1 MADINGEV
9 VGAKAQRD
17 AHKNHKMES
26 RELKFKANITDEQ
39 YQKAHKYEF
48 FHRTFTQLVIL
59 IAIVMLAQ
67 SLINGTF
74 TNPDEPMFTKISIIL
89 TAFVALIGM
98 PAFVGTQMGNIK
110 KNNDFWVN
118 NQRFVLNFKGVSVS
132 SQHGDRR
139 LRWREFTRITESEDA
154 ILFKLYRF
162 HMIVLPLA
170 DFRPDEKQQIKD
182 IIMDNTRNLQ
192 VKVKLRKN
200 NK

>member
-17 AHKNHKMES
+17 ALKNHKLES
-26 RELKFKANITDEQ
+26 RELKFKVSISDEE

-48 FHRTFTQLVIL
+48 FHRTFSQLVIL

-74 TNPDEPMFTKISIIL
+74 TDPNEPAFTKILIL
-89 TAFVALIGM
+89 VTVFVALIGM
-98 PAFVGTQMGNIK
+98 PVFVGTQMGNIK

-118 NQRFVLNFKGVSVS
+118 DQRFVLNFKGVSVC

-139 LRWREFTRITESEDA
+139 LRWREFTRITESENA

-162 HMIVLPLA
+162 HMIVLPL
-170 DFRPDEKQQIKD
+170 DEFRPDEKQQIKE
-182 IIMDNTRNLQ
+182 IIMENTRNLQ